1 MGKELKQVI
10 RGLTRRIL
18 FLEKEREKRRENIK
32 LHENFK
38 ETRLVK
44 RWWMAVY
51 A

>member
-1 MGKELKQVI
+1 MGKELNQAVK
-10 RGLTRRIL
+10 GLTRHIL
-18 FLEKEREKRRENIK
+18 YLKREKRRENIK
-32 LHENFK
+32 LHENFR

>member
-1 MGKELKQVI
+1 MGKELKQAI
-10 RGLTRRIL
+10 KGLTRHIVY
-18 FLEKEREKRRENIK
+18 LEKREKRRENIK